1 MVYRV
6 KPRIKLPTSPALG
19 GATFFQNAPMIE
31 SGWRRSRRRRAEMD
45 EFDGS

>member
-1 MVYRV
+1 MFYRV
-6 KPRIKLPTSPALG
+6 KPRIKFPTSPALG
-19 GATFFQNAPMIE
+19 RATLFRITPIIE